1 MQYNK
6 QSESRSKEWDTV
18 NQLEKIKYQLIE
30 KSIVALEETLRNI
43 ASLDVE
49 GAIEMYNTV
58 LAAFE
63 SLQET
68 PGNYQEDEVIE
79 EYLEELEIEHK
90 AIVEVFEAGLIEEL
104 TSLIMNEIIERY
116 GAMRDYFAEKEAVS
130 EQGMNIKN
138 IFYKKFNEVGLLE
151 KRNQEVVD
159 EVQAYW
165 EKYGDKLI
173 NPTTHLAYYNLTG
186 QIEPQIIPQQEFNQD
201 IWLMLNNKQFFQFY
215 EDKNVYD
222 LLIDAKHAPDTLLKR
237 VNGQY
242 FDSENYTISRGEAFR
257 LLTRLRED
265 LIVKASLENDG
276 KSVEKIHYRGHALY
290 FKNKRVDLTF
300 IEKRWGGDFII
311 QRVIRQHQM
320 MAAPHEHSVN
330 TFRMVTL
337 RWNNE
342 IHYLMTYARFGSN
355 EEVKD
360 NGGEGGIVIS
370 VSPEGEINNWG
381 MADDGTVY
389 YTHPTT
395 GFDFNNFEQVPN
407 FNEYIDYVKKLHNRI
422 LHHDYVS
429 WDIAMGV
436 NGEPI
441 FIEMN
446 FRGPIWKYQ
455 FVTEQPI
462 FGEFTES
469 ILAKAVERRERI
481 EEHQRKAQ
489 GKQQKLQEEQ
499 AKKSTKK

>member
-1 MQYNK
+1 M
-6 QSESRSKEWDTV
+6 
-18 NQLEKIKYQLIE
+18 NQLEKTKYQLIE

-43 ASLDVE
+43 ADLDVE

-58 LAAFE
+58 LMAFE

-68 PGNYQEDEVIE
+68 PENYQEDDIIE
-79 EYLEELEIEHK
+79 ECLEELKVEHK
-90 AIVEVFEAGLIEEL
+90 AIIEVFEAGLIEVL
-104 TSLIMNEIIERY
+104 PDLITDEIIGRY
-116 GAMRDYFAEKEAVS
+116 EAMRDYFAEKEAAFD
-130 EQGMNIKN
+130 QNMNIHN
-138 IFYKKFNEVGLLE
+138 DYYKKFKAVGLLNT
-151 KRNQEVVD
+151 RNQEVVD
-159 EVQAYW
+159 EVQVYW
-165 EKYGDKLI
+165 KKHGDKSI
-173 NPTTHLAYYNLTG
+173 DPTTHLAYYNLTG
-186 QIEPQIIPQQEFNQD
+186 IIEPRIIPQLEFNQD
-201 IWLMLNNKQFFQFY
+201 IWLMLNNQQFFQFY

-222 LLIDAKHAPDTLLKR
+222 FLIDAEHAPDTLLKR

-242 FDSENYTISRGEAFR
+242 FDGKNNTISRGEAFR

-265 LIVKASLENDG
+265 LIIKGSLENDG

-290 FKNKRVDLTF
+290 FKNKKVDLIF
-300 IEKRWGGDFII
+300 IEKRWGDDFIV
-311 QRVIRQHQM
+311 QRVIKQHAM
-320 MAAPHEHSVN
+320 MAAPHKHSVN

-342 IHYLMTYARFGSN
+342 IQYLMTYARFGAN

-370 VSPEGEINNWG
+370 VSPKGEINNWG
-381 MADDGTVY
+381 MADEGTVY

-395 GFDFNNFEQVPN
+395 GFNFNDFEPVPN
-407 FNEYIDYVKKLHNRI
+407 FDKYIAYVKDLHNRV

-446 FRGPIWKYQ
+446 FKGPIWKYQ
-455 FVTEQPI
+455 LVAEQPI

-469 ILAKAVERRERI
+469 ILAKAVERRNRI
-481 EEHQRKAQ
+481 QEQQRKRQ
-489 GKQQKLQEEQ
+489 EKQQKLQEEQ
-499 AKKSTKK
+499 AKK